1 MRKQE
6 NDREK
11 QKLMAKYFGAKP
23 GGDTRFSQQEA
34 KAKAAQAI
42 KAKQPAKPPRLQAEL
57 PAVPIDHA
65 WGS

>member
-6 NDREK
+6 NEREK

-34 KAKAAQAI
+34 KAKA
-42 KAKQPAKPPRLQAEL
+42 
-57 PAVPIDHA
+57 
-65 WGS
+65 